1 MGNRAVI
8 TTKCDDISKS
18 LNLGVY
24 LHHNGGRDSIE
35 AFLTYCAIKGY
46 SPPEKDNYGWARL
59 CQVIANFFD
68 NDPKHDSGIS
78 VGIDLCK
85 DLDYDN
91 GNNGTYFIEDWKIV
105 GRKFEPIKE
114 QQEYDLFDMLLEI
127 DKKQPMS
134 LGFKHLRKYCNNLYK

>member
-8 TTKCDDISKS
+8 TTKCNDISKS

-46 SPPEKDNYGWARL
+46 RPPEKDNYGWARL

-68 NDPKHDSGIS
+68 DDPDHDWGLS
-78 VGIDLCK
+78 VGIGLCK

-91 GNNGTYFIEDWKIV
+91 GDNGTYFIEDWKIV

-114 QQEYDLFDMLLEI
+114 QQEYALLDMLVEINKRQPIPLRFERLENYFSK
-127 DKKQPMS
+127 DT
-134 LGFKHLRKYCNNLYK
+134 